1 MREKWMHFKERFS
14 GGIEQLNHYLPPLRL
29 GMLLMFIIVTIF
41 LFAPPVLG
49 MTDTGEYS
57 IILKANGLREIPGNT
72 DYYKYFVTKYPIL
85 QYYNADHGLYMSVA
99 NLPLQ
104 LAILLN
110 KCFYSHTVF
119 DIRFLAFVYEIL
131 FLAGFYILLKRL
143 LCRLN
148 TKQAYIMMLLTVFF
162 LSDATY
168 IGYFNSFYSEATSFV
183 LIIYFIGVNLAI
195 YQETNER
202 KIFRDYVFAVA
213 ITILFM
219 MVNHM
224 SSVISIGMVITL
236 SAGLIMVR
244 GKQFRIAS
252 AFVVLAILP
261 IGFIMD
267 SLYSDPFAKKQLF
280 ESETTG
286 AMIAAKNPE
295 SAATRFGIEPQYEI
309 LRNQKYEVQY
319 GLAQTNSEKIQK
331 GMMSHLSTP
340 RMAWYYFMHP
350 TELWKMLG
358 IALQNQNQTRASGL
372 AFEKGSKHGSWQ
384 QLMFQGAT
392 MIKGAFLPKKFGFYL
407 LLAVIIIS
415 VYAVSAYRGTLL
427 GSKRY
432 MARFISKMGLL
443 LAMFLSFLAPI
454 IFSGSGN
461 MNRTLLTASAV
472 MDLLVLIVISDF
484 LRKDIWI
491 ERDQIVLAGLE
502 DKHTNENKT

>member
-1 MREKWMHFKERFS
+1 MKEKWMHFKERFS
-14 GGIEQLNHYLPPLRL
+14 GGIDQLNHYLPPLRL
-29 GMLLMFIIVTIF
+29 GMLLMFVIITIF

-57 IILKANGLREIPGNT
+57 LILRANGLREIPGNT
-72 DYYKYFVTKYPIL
+72 DYYKYFVLKYPIL
-85 QYYNADHGLYMSVA
+85 QYYNSDHGAYMSVA
-99 NLPLQ
+99 NIPLQ
-104 LAILLN
+104 FAIFLN
-110 KCFYSHTVF
+110 KCLYSKTVF
-119 DIRFLAFVYEIL
+119 DIRFLAFVYEVL
-131 FLAGFYILLKRL
+131 FLIGFYILLKRL
-143 LCRLN
+143 LCNLT

-168 IGYFNSFYSEATSFV
+168 IGYFNSFYSEATSFI
-183 LIIYFIGVNLAI
+183 LIIYFIGINLAI
-195 YQETNER
+195 YQENNER
-202 KIFRDYVFAVA
+202 KIFLYYVIAVV

-219 MVNHM
+219 MVSHM
-224 SSVISIGMVITL
+224 LSVIAIGMVVTL

-244 GKQFRIAS
+244 GKQFRIA
-252 AFVVLAILP
+252 ATFVVLAILP
-261 IGFIMD
+261 IGFIAD
-267 SLYSDPFAKKQLF
+267 SLYNDPFAKKQLF

-295 SAATRFGIEPQYEI
+295 AAATRFGIEPQYEI
-309 LRNQKYEVQY
+309 LRNQKYEAQY
-319 GLAQTNSEKIQK
+319 GLAQTNSKTIQK
-331 GMMSHLSTP
+331 GMMQHLSTM
-340 RMAWYYFMHP
+340 RMTWYYFMHP

-358 IALQNQNQTRASGL
+358 IALENQNQARANGL

-427 GSKRY
+427 GSRRY
-432 MARFISKMGLL
+432 VARFISNIGLL
-443 LAMFLSFLAPI
+443 FAMFLSFLAPI

-461 MNRTLLTASAV
+461 MNRTLLTASAI
-472 MDLLVLIVISDF
+472 MDLLVLVVISDF

-502 DKHTNENKT
+502 DKHSNEDEA